1 MSIKS
6 TTPFSLSIGET
17 KPFLTI
23 DNQLDLLISRGLIVN
38 DRENA
43 LNILRRTNYYR
54 FSAYSLTLRKN
65 DVFDPNVTFDDVYEL
80 YRFDDAFRKIIF
92 QYSQYV
98 EISLRSYLAYEFSG
112 KYGALG
118 YMDNKNFADPLYHVD
133 FIEKLQEEIEKSD
146 DVFVAHYRQDFNS
159 VFPMWVA
166 IECTTFGNLSKL
178 YKNLKAEDRTTISK
192 KYFGTSREYVENW
205 LQVAVFARNVSAH
218 GGRFY
223 NRKLRTVPV
232 KLPQKYSSIIDG
244 RSAFAYAYA
253 IYKMQPTKALSA
265 AMRKALSDIWISYP
279 FALKRHV
286 GFSEDWEQIL
296 VDSENTKAF

>member
-1 MSIKS
+1 MCI
-6 TTPFSLSIGET
+6 
-17 KPFLTI
+17 
-23 DNQLDLLISRGLIVN
+23 R
-38 DRENA
+38 DR
-43 LNILRRTNYYR
+43 
-54 FSAYSLTLRKN
+54 
-65 DVFDPNVTFDDVYEL
+65 
-80 YRFDDAFRKIIF
+80 
-92 QYSQYV
+92 
-98 EISLRSYLAYEFSG
+98 
-112 KYGALG
+112 
-118 YMDNKNFADPLYHVD
+118 
-133 FIEKLQEEIEKSD
+133 LQEEIEKSD

-178 YKNLKAEDRTTISK
+178 YKNLKAKDRTTISK

-205 LQVAVFARNVSAH
+205 LQAAVFARNVSAH

-232 KLPQKYSSIIDG
+232 KLPQKYSGIIDR

-265 AMRKALSDIWISYP
+265 AMRKALSDIWASYP
-279 FALKRHV
+279 FALKTHV
-286 GFSEDWEQIL
+286 GFPEDWEQIL